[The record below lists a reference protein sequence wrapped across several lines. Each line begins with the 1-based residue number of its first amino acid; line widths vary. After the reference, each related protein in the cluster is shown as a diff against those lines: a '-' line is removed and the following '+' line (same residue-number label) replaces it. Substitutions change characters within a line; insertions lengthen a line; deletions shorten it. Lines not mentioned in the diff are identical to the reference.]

1 MQSTH
6 RIQLRELVSCIKYT
20 YFFQLGKSPS
30 CKVTFIQTGHNV
42 TIYTFMLVS
51 NSVLSFTHCFYNTV
65 IQLDE
70 ILIKLLKAPKDLFTN
85 DTGKVFRMVWHT
97 AYFFNLKKI
106 LISRPMFII
115 FWEDIIVAI
124 NVCSSQT
131 WLGCMISL
139 QVIPRSCNKACLLS
153 SNDIYEVTNIK
164 VKINIKKRTRF
175 LWIRPF
181 HAIKANQDHERMV
194 N

>member
-1 MQSTH
+1 
-6 RIQLRELVSCIKYT
+6 
-20 YFFQLGKSPS
+20 
-30 CKVTFIQTGHNV
+30 
-42 TIYTFMLVS
+42 LVS

-65 IQLDE
+65 IQLVE
-70 ILIKLLKAPKDLFTN
+70 ILIKLLKAPEVLFTN

-97 AYFFNLKKI
+97 AHFFNLKKI

-139 QVIPRSCNKACLLS
+139 QDIPRSCNKACLPS
-153 SNDIYEVTNIK
+153 SNDIRVYEVTNVK
-164 VKINIKKRTRF
+164 VKINIKKGQDFSESSISCNKSQSRSWKNGKLRYHHH
-175 LWIRPF
+175 PSN
-181 HAIKANQDHERMV
+181 HNQKYSPSFISGNITKTHHSYLTISATECHLL
-194 N
+194 